1 MNISYRKFTFLLL
14 IVLLFPFY
22 THAQFTTEGVQF
34 GLQGNVLYPA
44 NDFSKEDLTG
54 SYELSYL
61 GRAFFRFEI
70 IDGLQAELGGGYGI
84 YSGKDLVKVKYK
96 TEIYPFDLRLVVSPF
111 KMDSWNPYFY
121 VGGGALRYLVKEK
134 PQSVSRYEVND
145 NGWVAYYPLGIGSQF
160 RLSDNLMFEVNVGV
174 GYSLT
179 ENLDYYNKPN
189 SADDAFANL
198 GIGFTIG
205 PEANDDKDQDGLFR
219 KDEEKLGT
227 DPNNPDTDGDGLSDG
242 EEVNTYK
249 TNPLNPDTDG
259 DGLSDGQE
267 VTQYKTD
274 PNKADTDGDGLS
286 DGEEVNTY
294 KTDPNKADTDGDGL
308 SDNAEVTNYKTD
320 PLKAD
325 TDGDSLNDGAEVN
338 IYKTDPL
345 KADTDGDGLNDGQ
358 EVTSL
363 KTDPLNPD
371 TDGGTVD
378 DGIEVK
384 RGTNPLNPDDDV
396 VKVGVPIILEGI
408 TFASGKSDITPESEA
423 TLQMALKTLQTYPEI
438 DVEIG
443 GYTDDVGSKSSNQ
456 KLSQKRAESVKDW
469 LVQNGIDP
477 GRLTAVGYG
486 EENPTVPN
494 DSRENRAKN
503 RRIEFK
509 RIK

>member
-1 MNISYRKFTFLLL
+1 MNIPYRKLIFLLL
-14 IVLLFPFY
+14 IALLFPFY

-44 NDFSKEDLTG
+44 NDFSKEDFTG
-54 SYELSYL
+54 SYKLSYL

-84 YSGKDLVKVKYK
+84 YSGKDLVKAKYK

-345 KADTDGDGLNDGQ
+345 
-358 EVTSL
+358 
-363 KTDPLNPD
+363 NPD